1 MITRGLFLAA
11 SIRES
16 QSRLSVQLLTDAL
29 VIIDAAAMD
38 SIIVRALLGIKAS
51 STSRLVAVSHAVL
64 CKISKYGRRNH
75 LESLI
80 PFSYKWQGLHPSSEN
95 AKSIVKAN

>member
-1 MITRGLFLAA
+1 
-11 SIRES
+11 
-16 QSRLSVQLLTDAL
+16 
-29 VIIDAAAMD
+29 MD
-38 SIIVRALLGIKAS
+38 SITVRAPPGIKES
-51 STSRLVAVSHAVL
+51 STNLLVVVSHAVL

-75 LESLI
+75 LESPI